1 MRSWHHRERT
11 ALFSPTTLT
20 VDGIPAALNAEA
32 DALITNLTRAHSGGV
47 MAHLLPQDSH
57 HDTPASDK
65 RRLKQEADAE
75 RRHLVIEATTEAAA
89 VKRMMAMER
98 AERKHERLRM
108 AQEEQI
114 EVAAVRAKEHA
125 DKARREKEAEG
136 RMRRRRTVIGA
147 NDAATSNT
155 EDGDKVM
162 GAHVVSVK
170 EERTPGEAGSPRSHV
185 GLSPVLF
192 AAFTSKSARVPG
204 TAGEAKRF
212 AMRLP
217 AAHMLVDTRMHSK
230 DKTARKDTRKDWL
243 KALNRPLSRALGG
256 VDSHRVRHEVL
267 AKSPA
272 RASFA
277 DWWLSASQSKAQHD
291 KPGRSPVS
299 LQRGAVIQHP
309 PSASN
314 AVTRL
319 LTDIGL

>member
-1 MRSWHHRERT
+1 
-11 ALFSPTTLT
+11 
-20 VDGIPAALNAEA
+20 
-32 DALITNLTRAHSGGV
+32 

-57 HDTPASDK
+57 HDTPASDT
-65 RRLKQEADAE
+65 RRLKQEAEAE
-75 RRHLVIEATTEAAA
+75 RRHLVIEQTAEAVA
-89 VKRMMAMER
+89 VKRMVAMER

-114 EVAAVRAKEHA
+114 EAAAVRAKEHA

-147 NDAATSNT
+147 NDAAASNA
-155 EDGDKVM
+155 EDVDKVM
-162 GAHVVSVK
+162 GANVVSVK
-170 EERTPGEAGSPRSHV
+170 QERTPGVARSPRSLSHV
-185 GLSPVLF
+185 GLSPELF
-192 AAFTSKSARVPG
+192 AAFTSKSVRVPG
-204 TAGEAKRF
+204 TASEDKRQF

-217 AAHMLVDTRMHSK
+217 AEHMLVDSRMHST
-230 DKTARKDTRKDWL
+230 DKSTRKDTREDWL
-243 KALNRPLSRALGG
+243 KALNRPLSRALSGL
-256 VDSHRVRHEVL
+256 DSHRVGHQVL

-277 DWWLSASQSKAQHD
+277 DWWLSASQNKAQHD

-299 LQRGAVIQHP
+299 LQRGGVIQHP
-309 PSASN
+309 PSAGN

>member
-1 MRSWHHRERT
+1 MRT

-75 RRHLVIEATTEAAA
+75 RRHLVIEETEEEAAA
-89 VKRMMAMER
+89 VKLMMAMER

-114 EVAAVRAKEHA
+114 EAAA
-125 DKARREKEAEG
+125 
-136 RMRRRRTVIGA
+136 
-147 NDAATSNT
+147 
-155 EDGDKVM
+155 VM

-170 EERTPGEAGSPRSHV
+170 EERTPGEARSSRSHV

-256 VDSHRVRHEVL
+256 VDSHRVRHQVL
-267 AKSPA
+267 AN
-272 RASFA
+272 
-277 DWWLSASQSKAQHD
+277 D

-299 LQRGAVIQHP
+299 LQRGAVMQHP